1 MDIDSP
7 ETWRWIWVA
16 LAALLAVGEI
26 AVAGTF
32 FLLSFAIGAAA
43 AAIVAFLDGGVGLQW
58 LAFVATS
65 AVAVGVLAPIGR
77 RLDTR
82 NPAPAAG
89 ANRWEGRLATVVTA
103 IPAGL
108 HETGMV
114 RIDREEW
121 RAETTNGAAL
131 PEGALVVVARV
142 EGTRLVV
149 IPRPIEVGPPPRE
162 AAPPPAPSE

>member
-16 LAALLAVGEI
+16 LAAALAVGEI

-32 FLLSFAIGAAA
+32 FLLSFAIGAGV
-43 AAIVAFLDGGVGLQW
+43 AAIVAFLGGGLALEW
-58 LAFVATS
+58 LAFVAVS

-82 NPAPAAG
+82 TPAPPAG
-89 ANRWEGRLATVVTA
+89 AHRWEGRLATVVTA
-103 IPAGL
+103 IPTGL
-108 HETGMV
+108 HQTGLV

-121 RAETTNGAAL
+121 RAETTNGASL
-131 PEGALVVVARV
+131 SEGAVVVVARV

-149 IPRPIEVGPPPRE
+149 IPRPIEVSPPRE
-162 AAPPPAPSE
+162 AAPPSTPPE